1 MCVYSQNKII
11 SFEDYWPYWLKICL
25 ILYPFLENSTTHI
38 TIKSSY
44 RLHLMTIIIDDLQ
57 MSFRFLFS
65 FFPLLTVIEFDDKR
79 ETWMHLLF
87 FKARLGRI
95 KKMYKVIRYNQK
107 MYHNILWCF
116 SNHSV
121 LMSFTRLESGLKHWT
136 IFRPFLVQQLNM
148 TSVGQN
154 KQSFLHVQL
163 ITSADLSILEL
174 YPRNWLVEKQFSA
187 MKVL

>member
-1 MCVYSQNKII
+1 
-11 SFEDYWPYWLKICL
+11 
-25 ILYPFLENSTTHI
+25 
-38 TIKSSY
+38 
-44 RLHLMTIIIDDLQ
+44 
-57 MSFRFLFS
+57 
-65 FFPLLTVIEFDDKR
+65 
-79 ETWMHLLF
+79 MHLLF

-163 ITSADLSILEL
+163 ITLADLSILKL
-174 YPRNWLVEKQFSA
+174 YPRNWLVENLNGFQQWLFYNYNTRVATTSRTLQT
-187 MKVL
+187 VLVFIVGSWVISVSQPLGKWD

>member
-1 MCVYSQNKII
+1 M
-11 SFEDYWPYWLKICL
+11 
-25 ILYPFLENSTTHI
+25 
-38 TIKSSY
+38 
-44 RLHLMTIIIDDLQ
+44 
-57 MSFRFLFS
+57 
-65 FFPLLTVIEFDDKR
+65 IEFDDKR

-163 ITSADLSILEL
+163 ITSADLSILKL
-174 YPRNWLVEKQFSA
+174 YPRNWLVENLNGFQQWLFYNYNTRVATTSRTLQT
-187 MKVL
+187 VLVFYTIVGSWVISVSQPLGKWD